1 MKGTRPIMTI
11 DCNSNPSTLSDEDF
25 LGFAHAMT
33 RELKLMARERGF
45 HQLAPSLTSAEEAS
59 RKLCDMLRR
68 RQQQQQQA
76 ATRRVPAHTQ
86 HPVTPAKA
94 GAHG

>member
-1 MKGTRPIMTI
+1 MTI

-68 RQQQQQQA
+68 RQQQQA
-76 ATRRVPAHTQ
+76 AARRTPAHAP
-86 HPVTPAKA
+86 HPVIPAKA

>member
-1 MKGTRPIMTI
+1 MTI
-11 DCNSNPSTLSDEDF
+11 DCNSNPSALSDEDF

-68 RQQQQQQA
+68 RKQQQA
-76 ATRRVPAHTQ
+76 ATRRSPAHAQ
-86 HPVTPAKA
+86 HPATPAKA

>member
-68 RQQQQQQA
+68 RQQQQA
-76 ATRRVPAHTQ
+76 ATRRTPAHAQ

>member
-1 MKGTRPIMTI
+1 MTI
-11 DCNSNPSTLSDEDF
+11 DGNSNPSTLSDEDF

-45 HQLAPSLTSAEEAS
+45 HQLAPALTSAEEAS
-59 RKLCDMLRR
+59 RKLCDMIRR
-68 RQQQQQQA
+68 RQQQQA
-76 ATRRVPAHTQ
+76 ATRRAPAHAQ